1 MGGSSLDLTPLLT
14 FSKSLLQQVV
24 FSLELRDKV
33 TAIQILFKFL
43 ALKIKQT
50 RWVKTLGKNSP

>member
-1 MGGSSLDLTPLLT
+1 MTPGLKLSHVTGGSSLDLTPQLT

-43 ALKIKQT
+43 ELKIKQT
-50 RWVKTLGKNSP
+50 G

>member
-1 MGGSSLDLTPLLT
+1 MTPGLKSSHATGGSSLDLTPQLT

-43 ALKIKQT
+43 ELKIKQT
-50 RWVKTLGKNSP
+50 G